1 MLQLTIRLGVGSVAI
16 VQTIERPMANVTV
29 IAMGTTVHLVIV
41 TAVTNVLIVIIMIPI
56 ANQLHNVESIIPM
69 ANLAVIAMG
78 VTAHQVIVT
87 QVTNMVSGTPTI
99 EK

>member
-16 VQTIERPMANVTV
+16 VQTIERPMANV
-29 IAMGTTVHLVIV
+29 
-41 TAVTNVLIVIIMIPI
+41 
-56 ANQLHNVESIIPM
+56 
-69 ANLAVIAMG
+69 AVIAMG

>member
-1 MLQLTIRLGVGSVAI
+1 MLQLTIRLGVGSVPIA
-16 VQTIERPMANVTV
+16 QTIERPMANVTV
-29 IAMGTTVHLVIV
+29 IAMGTTVLHVIV
-41 TAVTNVLIVIIMIPI
+41 TKVINVLIVIIMIPI
-56 ANQLHNVESIIPM
+56 TNQLHNVESIIPM
-69 ANLAVIAMG
+69 ANVAVITMG